1 MASSHIISGQ
11 IEKDKVETRTDFIS
25 LGSKITE
32 DGDYS
37 DEIKRRL
44 LLGKKPV
51 AN

>member
-11 IEKDKVETRTDFIS
+11 IEKDKVETGTDFIS